1 MAIPAHNDVM
11 RIMGPGAS
19 GDDVRDVQSRLGSL
33 GYHIDPD
40 EHGQFG
46 ESTAQA
52 VREFQG
58 RRELLVDG
66 LVGEDTWLELVEAGH
81 TLGDRV
87 LYFRLP
93 SSRGDDVRAL
103 QGWLN
108 LLGFDAGREDGI
120 FGERTDR
127 AVREFQ
133 RNVGLAADGIVGST
147 TLAALTRLRPV
158 RESPGRAV
166 VREAE
171 ALRRLTATLQ
181 GARIGIDAGHGPEDP
196 GETGPGGLVEADAC
210 AALAAAFHE
219 ELKARGAE
227 PFFVRTPEETPPA
240 HERARRAN
248 EFGAELLVSLHLSAD
263 PDPGRGGAASYYY
276 GRGSYGSQAGR
287 RLAELIQEEL
297 TELGLTGEHAQPKS
311 LPLLRETRMP
321 AVHVQPCHITNPA
334 DEARLGDEAFQRAV
348 AVALGTALQRFF
360 DGAASGGT
368 GQDPER
374 QPKHEAKTQGPERP

>member
-1 MAIPAHNDVM
+1 M
-11 RIMGPGAS
+11 RTMGPGVT
-19 GDDVRDVQSRLGSL
+19 GEDVRDVQSRLGAL
-33 GYHIDPD
+33 GYRIDPD
-40 EHGQFG
+40 EHGEFG
-46 ESTAQA
+46 ESTIRAI
-52 VREFQG
+52 REFQ
-58 RRELLVDG
+58 RRRQLVVDG
-66 LVGEDTWLELVEAGH
+66 LVGEDTWLELVEASH

-93 SSRGDDVRAL
+93 SYRGDDVRAL

-158 RESPGRAV
+158 GPGPGRAV

-171 ALRRLTATLQ
+171 ALRRLAATLA

-196 GETGPGGLVEADAC
+196 GEAGPTGTREADIC
-210 AALAAAFHE
+210 SALAAAFHE
-219 ELKARGAE
+219 ELAERGAE
-227 PFFVRTPEETPPA
+227 PFFVRTADETPPA

-248 EFGAELLVSLHLSAD
+248 EYGAELVVSLHLSAD
-263 PDPGRGGAASYYY
+263 SDPVNRGATTYYY
-276 GRGSYGSQAGR
+276 GRGGYGSQAGR
-287 RLAELIQEEL
+287 RLAELIQDEL
-297 TELGLTGEHAQPKS
+297 TRLGLPDGHAQPKS

-321 AVHVQPCHITNPA
+321 AVHVQPGYITNPA
-334 DEARLGDEAFQRAV
+334 EEAQLGQEGFRRSV
-348 AVALGTALQRFF
+348 AMALATAIQRFF
-360 DGAASGGT
+360 DGDISGLGGT
-368 GQDPER
+368 ARQGPQRQAEQDP
-374 QPKHEAKTQGPERP
+374 QG